1 MLSAWPAEDMSNRLS
16 SRFGL
21 RLQGV
26 IALTLFVAVIGLLG
40 YLSHRYDRR
49 FDWTASGR
57 NSLSEASRLVLA
69 KLPEPV
75 TATVFVRPNPEL
87 RTSIDDLLQRYVAA
101 SPRFTVSYV
110 NPDQAPARVKELG
123 IRADGTV
130 VLEVGARREKL
141 EQLDEQAVTSAL
153 MRLSR
158 RGERKLIFVSGH
170 GERRPDGRAN
180 SDLSSFTAALR
191 EQGIQATRADETSG
205 SDLPADA
212 TLVISAPAVDLTAA
226 EVGTIERFIGAGGNL
241 LWLADPGPLH
251 GLEPIAAQF
260 GMRFVPGTIIDP
272 VGQVIAGS
280 AHFTIASP
288 DNYRFHPALSG
299 FEFTTLF
306 PLAVG
311 IEHDPKPP
319 WTASDLIEV
328 AASGWAETGPIGDK
342 VAFDEG
348 KDRRGPF
355 ILATAFTR
363 KHGKR
368 EQRVV
373 VIGDGDFLSNAYLG
387 NGGNLNLGLNLVNWL
402 AADDAFVNIPPR
414 VAPDTALKLPRDV
427 SLLIGFGFL
436 FGLPAAFAAVGLG
449 VWLRRRGR

>member
-1 MLSAWPAEDMSNRLS
+1 MANQSA

-26 IALTLFVAVIGLLG
+26 IAVALFVAIVGLLG

-57 NSLSEASRLVLA
+57 NSLSDASRQVLA

-75 TATVFVRPNPEL
+75 TVTAFVRPNPEL
-87 RTSIDDLLQRYVAA
+87 RSNIDDLLQRYATA
-101 SPRFTVSYV
+101 SHKFTVSYV

-130 VLEVGARREKL
+130 VLELAGRREKL

-158 RGERKLIFVSGH
+158 SGERKLVFLAGH
-170 GERRPDGRAN
+170 GERSPDGQAN
-180 SDLSSFTAALR
+180 HDLSSFTAALR
-191 EQGIQATRADETSG
+191 EQGVQATRADEASG
-205 SDLPADA
+205 HDLPPDA
-212 TLVISAPAVDLTAA
+212 TLVISAPGVDLTAA
-226 EVGTIERFIGAGGNL
+226 EVATIERFIGAGGNL
-241 LWLADPGPLH
+241 LWLADPGPMH
-251 GLEPIAAQF
+251 GLEPIAAEF
-260 GMRFVPGTIIDP
+260 GLRFVPGTIIDP

-306 PLAVG
+306 PLAAG
-311 IEHDPKPP
+311 IEHDAKEP

-328 AASGWAETGPIGDK
+328 ASSGWAETGPIGDK

-348 KDRRGPF
+348 KDRKGPF
-355 ILATAFTR
+355 ILASAFTR
-363 KHGKR
+363 KQGER

-414 VAPDTALKLPRDV
+414 TAPDTDLKLPRDS
-427 SLLIGFGFL
+427 SLLSGCGFL
-436 FGLPAAFAAVGLG
+436 CGFPAAFAAAGLG

>member
-1 MLSAWPAEDMSNRLS
+1 MASHLSNR
-16 SRFGL
+16 FAL
-21 RLQGV
+21 RLQGTL
-26 IALTLFVAVIGLLG
+26 ALLLFVAVIGLLG
-40 YLSHRYDRR
+40 YLAHRYDQR

-57 NSLSEASRLVLA
+57 NSLSETSRQVLE
-69 KLPEPV
+69 KLPGTV
-75 TATVFVRPNPEL
+75 TATAFVRPNPQL
-87 RTSIDDLLQRYVAA
+87 RASVDELLQRYAAA
-101 SPRFTVSYV
+101 SPKFKVAYV

-130 VLEVGARREKL
+130 VLELGGRREKL
-141 EQLDEQAVTSAL
+141 EQLDEQTLTGAL

-158 RGERKLIFVSGH
+158 SGERKLVFLAGH
-170 GERRPDGRAN
+170 GERSPDGQAN
-180 SDLSSFTAALR
+180 HDLSTFAAALR
-191 EQGIQATRADETSG
+191 EQGVQATRADQASG
-205 SDLPADA
+205 SDFPPDA
-212 TLVISAPAVDLTAA
+212 TLVISAPAVDLAA
-226 EVGTIERFIGAGGNL
+226 GEVAAIERFIDAGGHL

-251 GLEPIAAQF
+251 GLEPIAARF
-260 GMRFVPGTIIDP
+260 GLRLVPGTIIDP

-280 AHFTIASP
+280 AHFAIASP
-288 DNYRFHPALSG
+288 DNYRFHPALAG

-306 PLAVG
+306 PLAAG
-311 IEHDPKPP
+311 LEHDQKEP
-319 WTASDLIEV
+319 WTATDLIEI
-328 AASGWAETGPIGDK
+328 AASGWAEAGPLQDK

-363 KHGKR
+363 QQGER

-373 VIGDGDFLSNAYLG
+373 VVGDGDFLSNAYIG

-414 VAPDTALKLPRDV
+414 TAPDTEIKLSRNN
-427 SLLIGFGFL
+427 SLLVGFGFL
-436 FGLPAAFAAVGLG
+436 FGLPAAFAAAGLG